1 MGVDGNNILVILGP
15 SKTLDIIE
23 NGGIILSD
31 EEVDNDSDLI
41 CLKENYFN
49 DKSKIIREEPHLK
62 MNCKKTSNSLK
73 ISFYFRNIPPDDYL
87 KLLLN
92 KYKDCWFKNEYN
104 TEDGDCGMWIGEIW
118 NGKEKIQTMEWM
130 EYNDAYYIDNEEYYE
145 EN

>member
-130 EYNDAYYIDNEEYYE
+130 EYNDAYYLDNEEYYE

>member
-23 NGGIILSD
+23 NGGIILTD
-31 EEVDNDSDLI
+31 EEVDNDSNLI

-49 DKSKIIREEPHLK
+49 DKSKIIREEPRLK
-62 MNCKKTSNSLK
+62 MNGKKTSNSLK

-118 NGKEKIQTMEWM
+118 NGGEKIQTMEWM

>member
-23 NGGIILSD
+23 NGGIILTD

-41 CLKENYFN
+41 CLKKNYFN
-49 DKSKIIREEPHLK
+49 DKRKIVREEPRLK
-62 MNCKKTSNSLK
+62 MNGKKTSNSLK

-92 KYKDCWFKNEYN
+92 KYKDCWFKNKYN
-104 TEDGDCGMWIGEIW
+104 TEDGDCGLWIGEMR
-118 NGKEKIQTMEWM
+118 NGIEKIQTMEWM
-130 EYNDAYYIDNEEYYE
+130 EYNDFYYMDNDEFDED
-145 EN
+145 